1 MERAAPTLL
10 VIEDAQDQ
18 ALLVGH
24 AARRCHPGLTVHVTS
39 NGFDGTAY
47 LAGIEPFEDRRHFP
61 APNLVI
67 LDLFMPEVD
76 GFSVLAWKANRPELA
91 DLPIVVL
98 TGSPKPEDEAK
109 ALQLGANGVFRK
121 PGELDALAEVV
132 KEIVQTYIPR
142 SAMMDAWMTALG

>member
-1 MERAAPTLL
+1 MQRSAPTLL
-10 VIEDAQDQ
+10 VIEDSQDQ

-47 LAGIEPFEDRRHFP
+47 LAGIEPFEDRVLFP
-61 APNLVI
+61 EPNLVI

-76 GFSVLAWKANRPELA
+76 GFSVLAWKARRPELR

-98 TGSPKPEDEAK
+98 TGSPKPDDEAK
-109 ALQLGANGVFRK
+109 ALRLGANAVYRK
-121 PGELDALAEVV
+121 PGELTALADVV
-132 KEIVQTYIPR
+132 KEIVQSYIPR
-142 SAMMDAWMTALG
+142 GVMMDAWMTALG